1 MCGRVSLARIEAF
14 CISFYHEIAIKKI
27 NYRFHTFVLLISPK
41 REVEVWCTRRRRPQQ
56 PQLESGNTDLIA
68 WLYCRG

>member
-41 REVEVWCTRRRRPQQ
+41 LKFGVHVVGDHNNHNLNQEIPT
-56 PQLESGNTDLIA
+56 
-68 WLYCRG
+68 